1 MLNKELFV
9 EDPTL
14 RDIPNLGVAKLGSPD
29 TQQEWDTL
37 QYELSHFV
45 CDGAYAH
52 GLDHILGSYLTS
64 LSAAQQPA
72 AWVSGFY
79 GSGKSH
85 FLRVL
90 EHLWLNTALPDGSS
104 ARGLVNSPES
114 VALSLRELDS
124 AGKRNGGVWAAAG
137 TMGAG
142 ASGSAKLA
150 FLRILFL
157 AAKLPPSYPAARFV
171 IWLRQQGLED
181 RVSEH
186 VEAAGKSFETELR
199 NMYVSPFLA
208 TAVME
213 SIPGI
218 ADSTQAVRQL
228 LKMQYPQVEDV
239 TNDELLAAMDDVM
252 QLMSSKPDARPC
264 TLVILDELQ
273 QYIGMD
279 SVRTADVQEIVE
291 AVQSQFGSLVTFVAA
306 GQSAMGFH
314 PQLQKLQ
321 GRFTT
326 RVEFADTDVDSV
338 VRQVI
343 LRKKPDAVPVL
354 KAELDRVAGE
364 ISRHLQGT
372 KLAPLADDEKD
383 IVADYPILPT
393 RRRFWE
399 HVLRAIDIGG
409 TAAQLRTQLRTVQ
422 EAAKYVA
429 EDKVGVVV
437 PADFIY
443 EQQAI
448 GMLYAGVLTRDAH
461 ETIEGLRDGS
471 PDGGIAHRIAATVFL
486 LTQLKQANADL
497 GMRAAAD
504 TISDLLVSDLSAG
517 SGDLRRTVEAT
528 LEKLVDQGA
537 LTPADGEYSLQTP
550 ESAEWVKEFRA
561 RERAL
566 RGEAPRLAAMRSAE
580 LQKALQRHLGSL
592 MVTQGD
598 YKVSRKGRL
607 HLGQDAPRLDDE
619 MIPVWVRDEWDVSL
633 KAAEQEAVRRG
644 PDDPM
649 VHLLLSKEDAQAVSD
664 ELVKL
669 AAASDTLD
677 ARSMPT
683 TDEGV
688 RARAGIDT
696 IRQGAQARVEE
707 ALRNTVNNG
716 KVFLSGG
723 REFTDSSPK
732 TSVEAALRAAAER
745 LYPKFSIAD
754 NPAWGAV
761 VRKAAEK
768 GAEALQSVGWDE
780 DPEKQPVCSA
790 VLDYVGAGKRG
801 AEVRQYFGAAPY
813 GWPQDAVDGALMV
826 LANSA
831 VDILRVEQNGVA
843 VKAGQVN
850 QASLGKVDFRRQSV
864 AVSPTARIELRGL
877 FQKAGIQCKSG
888 DEVAGLG
895 QYLQHLK
902 ELALRAGGEAP
913 RPAVPNTDVVGGVQ
927 SLSGNEQLMDAWSR
941 RDELDRL
948 RVEWQRRAAEISSRM
963 TRWAKLERLT
973 RMAMSVDA
981 VVEASNQMQSIVEQR
996 SLLDDPDTTSELLQR
1011 ITAAVR
1017 DEIRRQHDL
1026 FAGARQSG
1034 VDELLGVDEFQ
1045 AIPKER
1051 WQAIVAQCGLGPLPE
1066 LQLGNDDEI
1075 LRELEVHP
1083 LGVWHDLIAGMR
1095 QRIEDARELLAKEL
1109 EPKTE
1114 RFVPPSR
1121 TLKSEAD
1128 VDAYLADMKTQLMKH
1143 VAAGNPVIVSR

>member
-14 RDIPNLGVAKLGSPD
+14 RDIPNLGVAKLGKPDSP
-29 TQQEWDTL
+29 QEWETL
-37 QYELSHFV
+37 QFELSHFV

-52 GLDHILGSYLTS
+52 GLDRILSSYLTS

-90 EHLWLNTALPDGSS
+90 EHLWLNTSLPDGSG
-104 ARGLVNSPES
+104 ARGLVNSPEDI
-114 VALSLRELDS
+114 ALHLRELDN
-124 AGKRNGGVWAAAG
+124 AGKRAGGVWAAAG

-142 ASGSAKLA
+142 ASGSARLA

-157 AAKLPPSYPAARFV
+157 AAELPASYPAARFV

-181 RVSEH
+181 RVRQH
-186 VEAAGKSFETELR
+186 VEEAGKSFDTELR

-213 SIPGI
+213 SVPGI
-218 ADSTQAVRQL
+218 ADTTQAVRQL
-228 LKMQYPQVEDV
+228 LKEQYPQAEDV

-252 QLMSSKPDARPC
+252 QLMSTKPDARPC

-306 GQSAMGFH
+306 GQSAMGSH

-343 LRKKPDAVPVL
+343 LRKKPDAVPTL
-354 KAELDRVAGE
+354 KAELDRAVGE

-372 KLAPLADDEKD
+372 KLAPLDGDDKD
-383 IVADYPILPT
+383 LVADYPLLPT

-399 HVLRAIDIGG
+399 HVLRAIDTGG
-409 TAAQLRTQLRTVQ
+409 TASQLRTQLRIVQ
-422 EAAKYVA
+422 EAAKFVA
-429 EDKVGVVV
+429 EDKVGIVV

-443 EQQAI
+443 EQQAT

-471 PDGGIAHRIAATVFL
+471 PDGGIAHRVAAIVFL
-486 LTQLKQANADL
+486 LNQLKQANPNL
-497 GMRAAAD
+497 GVRSAAD
-504 TISDLLVSDLSAG
+504 TISDLLVSDLSG
-517 SGDLRRTVEAT
+517 GGDLRRSVEST
-528 LEKLVDQGA
+528 LKKLVDQGA
-537 LTPADGEYSLQTP
+537 LTAAGDEYNLETP
-550 ESAEWVKEFRA
+550 ESAEWMKDFRA
-561 RERAL
+561 RSTAMK
-566 RGEAPRLAAMRSAE
+566 GEAPRLVGMRSAE

-607 HLGQDAPRLDDE
+607 HLGQGAPKLDDE
-619 MIPVWVRDEWDVSL
+619 MLPVWVRDEWEVSL
-633 KAAEQEAVRRG
+633 KAAEQEAIRRG
-644 PDDPM
+644 PDDPL
-649 VHLLLSKEDAQAVSD
+649 VHLLLPKEDAQAISE

-677 ARSMPT
+677 ARAMPT

-688 RARAGIDT
+688 RARAGIET

-707 ALRNTVNNG
+707 GLRNAVNSSR
-716 KVFLSGG
+716 VFLSGG

-745 LYPKFSIAD
+745 VYPKFGMAD
-754 NPAWGAV
+754 NAAWASV
-761 VRKAAEK
+761 VAKAPDV
-768 GAEALQSVGWDE
+768 GGDALRLVDWDGT
-780 DPEKQPVCSA
+780 PESQPVCAA
-790 VLDYVGAGKRG
+790 VMSFIGGGKRG
-801 AEVRQYFGAAPY
+801 QEIVQQFESAPY
-813 GWPQDAVDGALMV
+813 GWPRDAIDAALLVLSNSNVDL
-826 LANSA
+826 
-831 VDILRVEQNGVA
+831 LRVEQNGLQ
-843 VKAGQVN
+843 VKASQLN
-850 QASLGKVDFRRQSV
+850 RTSIGKSDFKPQSGGPV
-864 AVSPTARIELRGL
+864 APERRIELRKL
-877 FQKAGIQCKSG
+877 FQDAGISCKAG
-888 DEVAGLG
+888 DETAGLG
-895 QYLQHLK
+895 QYLQFLK
-902 ELALRAGGEAP
+902 QLAQRAGGEPP
-913 RPAVPNTDVVGGVQ
+913 RPTVPDAPVIVGIQ
-927 SLSGNEQLMDAWSR
+927 SLSGNEQLNEAWSQR
-941 RDELDRL
+941 EQLDGLRL
-948 RVEWQRRAAEISSRM
+948 DWQRRATEADKRM
-963 TRWAKLERLT
+963 TRWERLDRLT
-973 RMAMSVDA
+973 RLAMSLPA
-981 VVEASNQMQSIVEQR
+981 VAEASTQMQSIIAQR
-996 SLLDDPDTTSELLQR
+996 SLLDEPDATVELLQR
-1011 ITAAVR
+1011 VASVLR
-1017 DEIRRQHDL
+1017 DEIRKQFDRYSE
-1026 FAGARQSG
+1026 ARQSG
-1034 VDELLGVDEFQ
+1034 VDELFEVEEFKTV
-1045 AIPKER
+1045 PTER
-1051 WQAIVAQCGLGPLPE
+1051 QRVIVEQCGLGPLAE
-1066 LQLGNDDEI
+1066 LQLETDDEI
-1075 LRELEVHP
+1075 LRELEQRP
-1083 LGVWHDLIAGMR
+1083 LRVWRDLIAGMR

-1109 EPKTE
+1109 EPKTVK
-1114 RFVPPSR
+1114 FVPPSR
-1121 TLKSEAD
+1121 TLKSEGE
-1128 VDAYLADMKTQLMKH
+1128 VDAYLADVKTEVMKH